1 MPTVLCRLPNH
12 VGDCCMCL
20 PALRLLQ
27 ASGYEPALVG
37 KRWAEDLM
45 AGMGWRFDPI
55 EGHVSEDLSRI
66 RYLVNN
72 TGATSSLLF
81 PNSFGSAL
89 LFKIGRIPCTGLATD
104 GRSLLLKHA
113 IPEPGQMHEVERF
126 FYLAHEAIKTWGG
139 NPAWDKAP
147 PSLGLNL
154 LKRHEAAARNIIL
167 GHGIPEKFAILAPIA
182 RGLHKGQ
189 NKHWAHFNAL
199 CSPLREMG
207 VTPIVFPS
215 VREEAEARK
224 ACRDALI
231 MPPTTLGNFAAMCK
245 RAQVVIANDSGVSH
259 VAAAVGARQITLV
272 GVTTTERTGPWNP
285 DAIVLG
291 KDGEW
296 PSIENVLM
304 TLRKILVPET
314 P

>member
-1 MPTVLCRLPNH
+1 
-12 VGDCCMCL
+12 MCL

-66 RYLVNN
+66 RYLVTN
-72 TGATSSLLF
+72 TGATRSLLF

-89 LFKIGRIPCTGLATD
+89 LFKIGRVPTTGLATD
-104 GRSLLLKHA
+104 GRSLLLRHA
-113 IPEPGQMHEVERF
+113 IPEPGPMHEVERF
-126 FYLAHEAIKTWGG
+126 FYLTQEAIKAWGG
-139 NPAWDKAP
+139 VPAWDKP
-147 PSLGLNL
+147 PSSLGLKL

-167 GHGIPEKFAILAPIA
+167 GHGIPEKFAVLAPIA

-189 NKHWAHFNAL
+189 NKHWAHFNEL
-199 CSPLREMG
+199 CAPLREMG
-207 VTPIVFPS
+207 VAPIVFPS
-215 VREEAEARK
+215 IREEADARK

-245 RAQVVIANDSGVSH
+245 RAQLVIANDSGVSH
-259 VAAAVGARQITLV
+259 VAASVGARQITLI
-272 GVTTTERTGPWNP
+272 GVTSTERTGPWNP
-285 DAIVLG
+285 EATVLG
-291 KDGEW
+291 KDGAW
-296 PSIENVLM
+296 PTLDEVLASIRSL
-304 TLRKILVPET
+304 LAQQSS
-314 P
+314 

>member
-1 MPTVLCRLPNH
+1 
-12 VGDCCMCL
+12 MCL

-66 RYLVNN
+66 RYLVTN
-72 TGATSSLLF
+72 TGATRSLLF

-89 LFKIGRIPCTGLATD
+89 LFKIGRVPTTGLATD
-104 GRSLLLKHA
+104 GRSLLLRHA
-113 IPEPGQMHEVERF
+113 IPEPGPMHEVERF
-126 FYLAHEAIKTWGG
+126 FYLTQEAIKAWGG
-139 NPAWDKAP
+139 VPAWDKP
-147 PSLGLNL
+147 PSSLGLKL

-167 GHGIPEKFAILAPIA
+167 GHGIPEKFAVLAPIA

-189 NKHWAHFNAL
+189 NKHWAHFSEL
-199 CSPLREMG
+199 CAPLREMG
-207 VTPIVFPS
+207 VAPIVFPS
-215 VREEAEARK
+215 IREEADARK

-245 RAQVVIANDSGVSH
+245 RAQLVIANDSGVSH
-259 VAAAVGARQITLV
+259 VAASVGARQITLI
-272 GVTTTERTGPWNP
+272 GVTSTERTGPWNP
-285 DAIVLG
+285 EATVLG
-291 KDGEW
+291 KDGAW
-296 PSIENVLM
+296 PTLDEVLASIRSL
-304 TLRKILVPET
+304 LAQQSS
-314 P
+314 